1 MLETNQEGSP
11 SVNYPSNFPIPSPMV
26 CTGDKVANWEFFRQ
40 QYEDYEIAIGLDK
53 RSQKIR
59 LATLRSVM
67 GRECMQIFMNL
78 KLTDDERKDVNTC
91 MEALQAHF
99 KPKWNVVY
107 ERYIFNLCSQN
118 SDESIDEFLT
128 RIRKLSST
136 REFSTLTYELICDK
150 LVLGI
155 RDETTKLRLL
165 QEENLTLNKALNIC
179 RASEVANVQTKAMK
193 ASTSE
198 VEGVNV
204 LRTRPYK
211 KVTTKPPTKASKATP
226 NYKQQAQKQTNITK
240 RKCYHCGCDQGHKL
254 KECPAYGQTCN
265 NCGKQNHFA
274 SVCLSSKSTRRI
286 HALADGC
293 KEETDEE
300 IFQIEEVTSVE
311 GQGRQVVANVIFLS
325 NSGHSRTELTCQF
338 DTGATC
344 NVMSYDDLS
353 RIAQDGNPQLQDSN
367 VKLHLFDGSLMIP
380 MGTTSLEQHRIIITN
395 KQTNRIITNSNG

>member
-1 MLETNQEGSP
+1 MLETSQEGSP

-40 QYEDYEIAIGLDK
+40 QYEDYEIATGLDK

-78 KLTDDERKDVNTC
+78 KLTDDERRNVNTC

-99 KPKWNVVY
+99 KPKRNVVY

-118 SDESIDEFLT
+118 TDESIDEFLT
-128 RIRKLSST
+128 RIRKLSSSC
-136 REFSTLTYELICDK
+136 EFGTLTDELIRDK

-165 QEENLTLNKALNIC
+165 KEENLTLNKALNIC
-179 RASEVANVQTKAMK
+179 RASEVVNVQIKAMK

-211 KVTTKPPTKASKATP
+211 KVTSKPPTKASKAAP

-240 RKCYHCGCDQGHKL
+240 RKCYHCGRDQGHKL

-311 GQGRQVVANVIFLS
+311 GQGRQVVANVIF
-325 NSGHSRTELTCQF
+325 
-338 DTGATC
+338 
-344 NVMSYDDLS
+344 
-353 RIAQDGNPQLQDSN
+353 
-367 VKLHLFDGSLMIP
+367 
-380 MGTTSLEQHRIIITN
+380 
-395 KQTNRIITNSNG
+395 